1 MIVDAG
7 SMPPI
12 VAMIATKAI
21 GGVGK
26 SPTDGLC
33 DLRYARAMMDL
44 WLKDALA
51 HSDLSQAELARRLT
65 EKLRKNIDRA
75 AVNKMT
81 LGKREIS
88 GKEMLAIEEIT
99 GWEAPTAREAK
110 IDIIP
115 KLSWVS
121 AGRLVVG
128 EAVRAEDADG
138 FVAVADLPIGKWA
151 ALEVRGDSMD
161 RVAPDGALILVDFAD
176 THLIDGKFYVFKCEE
191 DHGTSFKRYRARPD
205 RFVPYSTNPEHEP
218 FYPDGPC
225 QILGRAWRVVTDLK

>member
-21 GGVGK
+21 GDVGK
-26 SPTDGLC
+26 SPTDEAC
-33 DLRYARAMMDL
+33 DLRYAKAMMDL

-88 GKEMLAIEEIT
+88 GKEMLAIEDIT
-99 GWEAPTAREAK
+99 GWEAPLAREAK
-110 IDIIP
+110 IEIIP
-115 KLSWVS
+115 RLSWVS
-121 AGRLVVG
+121 AGQLCPG
-128 EAVRAEDADG
+128 EPIRREDADS
-138 FVAVADLPIGKWA
+138 FVAVADLPRGQWA

-161 RVAPDGALILVDFAD
+161 RIAPDGSLILVDFAD
-176 THLIDGKFYVFKCEE
+176 TRLVDGKFFVFKCED
-191 DHGTSFKRYRARPD
+191 DHGTSFKRFRTKPD

-218 FYPDGPC
+218 YYPDGPC
-225 QILGRAWRVVTDLK
+225 RVLGRAWRVVTDLK